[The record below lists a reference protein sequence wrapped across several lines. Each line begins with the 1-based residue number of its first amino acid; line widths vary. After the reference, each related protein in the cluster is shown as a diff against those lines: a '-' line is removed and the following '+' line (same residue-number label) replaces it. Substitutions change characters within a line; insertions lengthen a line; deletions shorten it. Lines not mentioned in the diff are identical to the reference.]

1 LGWSWRPEG
10 LRSGSSTAAAIWR
23 EREGA
28 GEGEI
33 DQNVTKNQRWRYLW
47 ARGSTAVL
55 RVASATRIVL
65 GEGKF
70 AGGSGELRAAV
81 VQREEGGARLG
92 LYRPAV
98 RREKEG
104 ERAGLVTCHV
114 RVTAVAFHP
123 SSADGGRRKERT
135 GEEKGS
141 SGKKK
146 GKKKGR

>member
-1 LGWSWRPEG
+1 M
-10 LRSGSSTAAAIWR
+10 AAAIWR

-104 ERAGLVTCHV
+104 ERGTRAGLVASFC
-114 RVTAVAFHP
+114 
-123 SSADGGRRKERT
+123 G
-135 GEEKGS
+135 
-141 SGKKK
+141 
-146 GKKKGR
+146 

>member
-1 LGWSWRPEG
+1 M
-10 LRSGSSTAAAIWR
+10 
-23 EREGA
+23 
-28 GEGEI
+28 
-33 DQNVTKNQRWRYLW
+33 
-47 ARGSTAVL
+47 L

>member
-1 LGWSWRPEG
+1 M
-10 LRSGSSTAAAIWR
+10 
-23 EREGA
+23 GA
-28 GEGEI
+28 GEYGGASGGLGVGVRTREGE
-33 DQNVTKNQRWRYLW
+33 
-47 ARGSTAVL
+47 VL
-55 RVASATRIVL
+55 T
-65 GEGKF
+65 
-70 AGGSGELRAAV
+70 GGSGELRAAV

-123 SSADGGRRKERT
+123 SSADGGRRKERA
-135 GEEKGS
+135 GEEKGN